1 MEWKIIDILTIPQT
15 GLKYICIQAFK
26 NLKLILSVDNDFTL
40 KTGDTLE
47 ITPEGYSLNRHR
59 AQSLKI
65 HRMMPYCQQRWQSL
79 SVQ

>member
-1 MEWKIIDILTIPQT
+1 MEWKIIDILNTPHT

-26 NLKLILSVDNDFTL
+26 NLKLILSVDDDFSL

-47 ITPEGYSLNRHR
+47 ITPEGYSLNRHE
-59 AQSLKI
+59 AQTLKI

-79 SVQ
+79 SIQ

>member
-1 MEWKIIDILTIPQT
+1 MEWKIIGILNIPQS

-26 NLKLILSVDNDFTL
+26 NLKLILSVDNDFKL
-40 KTGDTLE
+40 QTGDTLE
-47 ITPEGYSLNRHR
+47 ITPEGYSLNRHQ

-79 SVQ
+79 SIQ